1 MGKEINLLRDY
12 PKTKRNLKK
21 RSINK
26 SPYVRKVARKFG
38 KDFFDGDRKFG
49 YGGYKY
55 NPKYWKNVVK
65 TFVKHWN
72 LKKKS
77 KILDIGCGK
86 GFMLYDLKKTLPGLN
101 LTGIDISRYAIK
113 NAHPKLKNVF
123 VSNAKKLPFK
133 DKSFDIV
140 ISINTIHNLV
150 KSDCAKALREINRV
164 SKIGSFI
171 TVDAYRN
178 KIEKKK
184 THGTLQLRPL
194 CQ

>member
-1 MGKEINLLRDY
+1 
-12 PKTKRNLKK
+12 
-21 RSINK
+21 
-26 SPYVRKVARKFG
+26 
-38 KDFFDGDRKFG
+38 
-49 YGGYKY
+49 
-55 NPKYWKNVVK
+55 
-65 TFVKHWN
+65 
-72 LKKKS
+72 
-77 KILDIGCGK
+77 
-86 GFMLYDLKKTLPGLN
+86 MLYDLKKTLPGLN

-113 NAHPKLKNVF
+113 NAHPKIKKNVF

-184 THGTLQLRPL
+184 NVHMEPYS
-194 CQ
+194 